1 MGGFTGSQA
10 QQAFWYGVVTFAFGL
25 ANFFASPVLG
35 APLLAV
41 VSHLPQGDWRIGA
54 PFYFCAALQAA
65 ALALA
70 ISHFRAEKAKQ

>member
-1 MGGFTGSQA
+1 MTLRKDRAKRFGMLGAVGGLNSLMA
-10 QQAFWYGVVTFAFGL
+10 VVA
-25 ANFFASPVLG
+25 PVL
-35 APLLAV
+35 
-41 VSHLPQGDWRIGA
+41 GA